1 MLKLEIELF
10 DTKIMIVWN
19 FFWILMF
26 VLFLETEDFLFFEKE
41 IFLIMILENVYYTQ
55 LKILS
60 SKIWNWRENK

>member
-26 VLFLETEDFLFFEKE
+26 VLFLETEDFLFFKKE
-41 IFLIMILENVYYTQ
+41 IFLIMI
-55 LKILS
+55 
-60 SKIWNWRENK
+60 

>member
-41 IFLIMILENVYYTQ
+41 IFLIMI
-55 LKILS
+55 
-60 SKIWNWRENK
+60 

>member
-26 VLFLETEDFLFFEKE
+26 VLFLETKDFLFFEKE
-41 IFLIMILENVYYTQ
+41 IFLIMI
-55 LKILS
+55 
-60 SKIWNWRENK
+60 